1 MAKRGKQRARPK
13 ERSDAPPAGA
23 PVPPVPPRPAAAR
36 SGRRGPGGSRGR
48 PSRLAALATFA
59 RGVPSPLVATWD
71 DGRFLLEFEPVQ
83 SVSLDHLR
91 VIWTEV
97 HFQAWHPL
105 HLMAYWLD
113 VPWAGPSGPV
123 LHAVNLA
130 LWVLALSLALGSSS
144 GLGLG
149 AAPAVIA
156 VLLYG
161 LHPVQVEAVTW
172 ATGRKE
178 ILALTFACL
187 AWLTHLDGDRYP
199 SRAAWA
205 EASGAA
211 RARLALRSA
220 VPAVF
225 YVLAAMSKTTVLPLP
240 GLLFLGDVLLRR
252 EPLRRALA
260 RQIPILQIGA
270 AFAAV
275 VIGIWQRYEMIRP
288 DAGGARS
295 VGRAGLVAATF
306 THHVTT
312 AAWPSSLSPVYPI
325 DRSGEFGA
333 AVWIL
338 PALYAGALA
347 LAWRAKAWRAL
358 FSLSATGV
366 LLLPRAQLRAGLLPV
381 PGPLPLAAAPARGLR
396 RGRGDRWPGLARR
409 ERAQGRA
416 RARRGARGRARG
428 PHRRLPARLVER
440 SRALAARHLDAPQRV
455 LRLAQA
461 RRAPARRG
469 RARRPPSEPTPAAS
483 RRRPTSSSATR
494 RTSTRWPCATRR
506 APRCHP
512 ARCASPSATTPRSTT
527 RRRCASSPARWRRRA
542 TARRS
547 PWRSVAASTSRR
559 SRTSASRAP
568 RSFSSRATTSG
579 SRASTSRACRARPR
593 THACARCASA
603 E

>member
-13 ERSDAPPAGA
+13 ERPDAPTATA
-23 PVPPVPPRPAAAR
+23 PV
-36 SGRRGPGGSRGR
+36 RGPEPSGGRTGWSPRTR
-48 PSRLAALATFA
+48 WIARATVALTALGTFA

-105 HLMAYWLD
+105 HLMGYWLD

-130 LWVLALSLALGSSS
+130 LWVLALSLALRVFER
-144 GLGLG
+144 LGLG

-199 SRAAWA
+199 SRAAWE

-260 RQIPILQIGA
+260 RQIPILVIGA
-270 AFAAV
+270 AFATV

-366 LLLPRAQLRAGLLPV
+366 LLLPVLNFVPVYFQFQDRYLSLPLLPV
-381 PGPLPLAAAPARGLR
+381 AFGVGAAI
-396 RGRGDRWPGLARR
+396 DGLASRG
-409 ERAQGRA
+409 AG
-416 RARRGARGRARG
+416 ARRAALALGAV
-428 PHRRLPARLVER
+428 LVA
-440 SRALAARHLDAPQRV
+440 ALAARTVDYQRAWSSDLALWRHATSTHPSAFYAWLKLGEHLRDEGELDASIRAYARGVEAAPDLKLSHSAYFNAVAMRDEARAALPPRSLRFTERYHAALDDPDA
-455 LRLAQA
+455 LRLLAGEMAEAGYREAVTLALGRSLDLAPIEDERLA
-461 RRAPARRG
+461 RAALVQLESGHEWLARFYV
-469 RARRPPSEPTPAAS
+469 S
-483 RRRPTSSSATR
+483 RM
-494 RTSTRWPCATRR
+494 
-506 APRCHP
+506 
-512 ARCASPSATTPRSTT
+512 
-527 RRRCASSPARWRRRA
+527 SSPPEDPRLRA
-542 TARRS
+542 LRER
-547 PWRSVAASTSRR
+547 
-559 SRTSASRAP
+559 
-568 RSFSSRATTSG
+568 
-579 SRASTSRACRARPR
+579 
-593 THACARCASA
+593 
-603 E
+603 